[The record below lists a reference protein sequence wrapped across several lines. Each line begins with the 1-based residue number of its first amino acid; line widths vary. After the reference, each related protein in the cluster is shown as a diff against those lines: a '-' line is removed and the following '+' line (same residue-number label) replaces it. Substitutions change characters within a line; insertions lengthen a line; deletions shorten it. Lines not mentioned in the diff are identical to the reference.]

1 MKYNNLS
8 KTKIEEMADVY
19 ISNVISIYEIEK
31 MYGLPKNIIIEIFT
45 KDLYEINKQKAEKVS
60 EILKYSIKHARY
72 MKQTVNN

>member
-60 EILKYSIKHARY
+60 VILKYSIKQARY